1 MSPEVSR
8 VDAAERLSSRGSVL
22 SQHFRQLPAPRM
34 LALQSNPVR
43 LGSYVSRAEARRE
56 IAGFRPGFWRQGQ

>member
-1 MSPEVSR
+1 MSLRKLPNACHPGE
-8 VDAAERLSSRGSVL
+8 LL

-56 IAGFRPGFWRQGQ
+56 IAGFRPGFWPRGQ